1 MIVKLTLVQGAG
13 LMGCVAGLAA
23 HVECGVTAAF
33 LRYLRALRV
42 AGQAEV
48 VVLGG
53 AGNVIE
59 QLVLVFRSVRIVAG
73 QAVADRWLVHLTLDL
88 GGVFV
93 SVTGEAKPIRRG
105 CDQLDAGR
113 SLVDPYFGA
122 AQAG

>member
-1 MIVKLTLVQGAG
+1 MRVKLTVVRGAG

-53 AGNVIE
+53 AANGFA
-59 QLVLVFRSVRIVAG
+59 QLVLVFRSVRIVAAE
-73 QAVADRWLVHLTLDL
+73 AVADCRLVHLTLDL
-88 GGVFV
+88 GGIFAIR
-93 SVTGEAKPIRRG
+93 TGAAKPTRSG
-105 CDQLDAGR
+105 LDQLHDGR
-113 SLVDPYFGA
+113 S
-122 AQAG
+122 

>member
-53 AGNVIE
+53 AGNGFAK
-59 QLVLVFRSVRIVAG
+59 LVLVFRSVRIVAG
-73 QAVADRWLVHLTLDL
+73 QAVADRGLVQLTLDR

-93 SVTGEAKPIRRG
+93 GGTGEDMPMRR
-105 CDQLDAGR
+105 
-113 SLVDPYFGA
+113 
-122 AQAG
+122 

>member
-53 AGNVIE
+53 AGNGFA

-73 QAVADRWLVHLTLDL
+73 QAVADRGLVRSEEHTSELQSRGHLVCRLLLDKKKER
-88 GGVFV
+88 
-93 SVTGEAKPIRRG
+93 GE
-105 CDQLDAGR
+105 
-113 SLVDPYFGA
+113 
-122 AQAG
+122 